1 MKRDDGD
8 DIRRML
14 NERIEGILDRYF
26 PNYVRR
32 GRVAYLAP
40 KSPHDLGSF
49 QLRLANDGRWRRGS
63 WVRYSEGVG
72 GEGLELIS
80 YALTGSPRAYA
91 EAFREARAWLGLSGE
106 RPSEPP
112 PERRD
117 RRPEEEAEAEAEA
130 EEKRRRARMQRA
142 GEVWEDAGPVDGT
155 LGEQYL
161 EGRGLP
167 RPPEGWGPS
176 LRFHGGLSY
185 ELEPFERPVFPCLV
199 ARVDDIGGDLCGVW
213 RVYLDPETGR
223 KAKVEKPKLGLGAT
237 KGGGVRLGGS
247 GPHIGMAEGIETA
260 LAVSWITGHRFPVW
274 AGLSTSGVAGLD
286 IPLFVERITAFP
298 DGDSMA
304 GRKNGEY
311 VPRPVPPGLAAAQT
325 LIERAHAAGLG
336 GTIQNP
342 PSSSD
347 PQGKADF
354 LDVWNKTRELWGS
367 MHA

>member
-1 MKRDDGD
+1 MNDDGD
-8 DIRRML
+8 LIRKQL
-14 NERIEGILDRYF
+14 DDRIEQVIARYF
-26 PNYVRR
+26 PGSVTR
-32 GRVAYLAP
+32 GGLAYLAP
-40 KSPHDLGSF
+40 KSPRDLGSF
-49 QLRLANDGRWRRGS
+49 QVRLRDSGRSRRAS
-63 WVRYSEGVG
+63 WVRYSEDISG
-72 GEGLELIS
+72 GSVELLA
-80 YALTGSPRAYA
+80 YGLTGSPRAYA
-91 EAFREARAWLGLSGE
+91 EAFREARAFLGLSGE
-106 RPSEPP
+106 RPSEPR
-112 PERRD
+112 PERRH
-117 RRPEEEAEAEAEA
+117 RRPEEEAEA

-142 GEVWEDAGPVDGT
+142 GEVWESSGPVDGT

-237 KGGGVRLGGS
+237 KGGGVRLGGA

-342 PSSSD
+342 PASSD